1 MPFPGYCEIQGRT
14 KENVNIHTAAFQRVA
29 LLRNFKALRFF
40 VVVVLSRKKLP
51 TLLPPESEST
61 CLRFKEQG
69 NHP

>member
-40 VVVVLSRKKLP
+40 VVVVLSRKK
-51 TLLPPESEST
+51 TTNTPPPRIRKY
-61 CLRFKEQG
+61 LFAF
-69 NHP
+69 